1 MPFTFRGQNLTAIL
15 GDPLNA
21 ANSLYGIMSAA
32 EPQFMEDLRQHWK
45 KHIRETPGVNGTAWR
60 PALKAFSAI
69 EGYWGNTYSDHRIA
83 KVLYGPA
90 HSVATQAVTGVG
102 SSAQFLRDF
111 EAARDEAFYV
121 FFQGASVNQLAGVSF
136 RATYYHKDVSS
147 LFEQRPH
154 SKLKTIVSRRVIETA
169 QIMLRILYGNMNMG
183 WGSLYSTRTLSTTLL
198 LAQMHNSALGHYR
211 SLNTGRQHCY
221 NQSGVAFTLLTFAYV
236 VAQAWVDKGYEY
248 NEQRWYFFWKLL
260 GSLLGVDTR
269 LIADDHAEAAT
280 LWDLFFSQGEC
291 FGGMPAP
298 YPTTLDA
305 NRIDD
310 DLWNGYDVQPE
321 ANLIQWVP
329 AFVVTQLRNSLRW
342 GKYLIG
348 R

>member
-1 MPFTFRGQNLTAIL
+1 MPFIFRGQNLDALL

-45 KHIRETPGVNGTAWR
+45 THVRTTPGVNGTAWR

-69 EGYWGNTYSDHRIA
+69 EGFWGNTYSDHRIA
-83 KVLYGPA
+83 QVMYGPA

-121 FFQGASVNQLAGVSF
+121 FFQATSVNQLAGVSF
-136 RATYYHKDVSS
+136 KATYYHKDVSS

-154 SKLKTIVSRRVIETA
+154 SKLRAIVSRRVIDTA

-183 WGSLYSTRTLSTTLL
+183 WGSLYSTRTLATTLL
-198 LAQMHNSALGHYR
+198 LAQMHNSALAHYR
-211 SLNTGRQHCY
+211 SGYTGRRCY
-221 NQSGVAFTLLTFAYV
+221 NQSAVAFTLLTFSYI
-236 VAQAWVDKGYEY
+236 VAQAWVDKNYEY
-248 NEQRWYFFWKLL
+248 NEQRWYYFWKLV
-260 GSLLGVDTR
+260 GSLLGVDSR

-280 LWDLFFSQGEC
+280 LWDLFFARGEC
-291 FGGMPAP
+291 FGGTPAP
-298 YPTTLDA
+298 YPTTLDP

-310 DLWNGYDVQPE
+310 DLWNGYAVQPE

-329 AFVVTQLRNSLRW
+329 AFVVTQMRNSVRW
-342 GKYLIG
+342 GKYMLG
-348 R
+348 L

>member
-1 MPFTFRGQNLTAIL
+1 MDALL
-15 GDPLNA
+15 GDPLTA

-32 EPQFMEDLRQHWK
+32 EPQFMEDLRLHWK

-69 EGYWGNTYSDHRIA
+69 EGYWGNSHSDQRIA
-83 KVLYGPA
+83 KVLYGPG
-90 HSVATQAVTGVG
+90 HSVATQVVTGVG
-102 SSAQFLRDF
+102 AAAQFLRDF

-121 FFQGASVNQLAGVSF
+121 FFQATSVNELAGVSF
-136 RATYYHKDVSS
+136 KATYYHKDVSS

-154 SKLKTIVSRRVIETA
+154 SAIKAIVSRRVIETA

-198 LAQMHNSALGHYR
+198 LAQMHNSALSHYQ
-211 SLNTGRQHCY
+211 SHYTGRRCY
-221 NQSGVAFTLLTFAYV
+221 NQSAVAFTLLTFAYI

-248 NEQRWYFFWKLL
+248 NEQRWYYFWKLV
-260 GSLLGVDTR
+260 GSLLGVDSR

-280 LWDLFFSQGEC
+280 LWDLFFARGEC
-291 FGGMPAP
+291 FGGTPAP

-305 NRIDD
+305 HRIDPG
-310 DLWNGYDVQPE
+310 LLGGYSVQPE
-321 ANLIQWVP
+321 ANLLQWVP
-329 AFVVTQLRNSLRW
+329 AFVVTQLRNVPRW
-342 GKYLIG
+342 YRYIRG
-348 R
+348 